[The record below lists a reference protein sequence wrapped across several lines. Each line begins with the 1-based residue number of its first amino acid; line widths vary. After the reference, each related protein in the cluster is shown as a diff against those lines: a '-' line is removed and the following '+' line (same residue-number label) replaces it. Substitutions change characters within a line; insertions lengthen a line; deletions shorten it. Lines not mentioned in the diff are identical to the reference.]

1 MAIRID
7 VNVRGEEAILRLD
20 SLPRRLREQ
29 LAQKMGSVLGTART
43 DMLQG
48 LPGKYLD
55 PKYINVEVS
64 ATKDLL
70 IGTLNAEQ
78 KPGFYVPPIVPVKA
92 DVLRFIAKSGDI
104 VFTKRVARH
113 PFLSGAPAIERYFAE
128 NKPWLIEQIEDA
140 VFDVVYS

>member
-1 MAIRID
+1 LAIRID
-7 VNVRGEEAILRLD
+7 VSVRGEEAILRLD

-29 LAQKMGSVLGTART
+29 LAQKMAGVLGTART
-43 DMLQG
+43 DMLGG

-55 PKYINVEVS
+55 PKYINVEVT

-70 IGTLNAEQ
+70 IGTLDAEQ
-78 KPGFYVPPIVPVKA
+78 KPGFYSIVPNKA
-92 DVLRFIAKSGDI
+92 NVLRFIAKSGDI
-104 VFTKRVARH
+104 VFTKRVSRH

>member
-1 MAIRID
+1 LAIRID
-7 VNVRGEEAILRLD
+7 VSVRGEEAILRLD

-29 LAQKMGSVLGTART
+29 LAQKMGSVLGTVRT

-48 LPGKYLD
+48 LSGKYLD
-55 PKYINVEVS
+55 PKYISVEVT

-70 IGTLNAEQ
+70 IGTLDAEQ
-78 KPGFYVPPIVPVKA
+78 KPGFYTIVPTKA
-92 DVLRFIAKSGDI
+92 NVLRFIAKSGDI
-104 VFTKRVARH
+104 VFTKRVSRH
-113 PFLSGAPAIERYFAE
+113 PFLSGAPVIERYFAE